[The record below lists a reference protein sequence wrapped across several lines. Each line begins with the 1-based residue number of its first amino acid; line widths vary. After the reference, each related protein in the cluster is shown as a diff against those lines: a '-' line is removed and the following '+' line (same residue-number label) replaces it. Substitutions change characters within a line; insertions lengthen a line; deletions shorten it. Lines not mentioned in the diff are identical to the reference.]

1 MPERWRNELTK
12 QSIISAMFSYD
23 QMVFFDTETTSLS
36 AKKGRIIELAAIK
49 YEIGEGS
56 IFSEIDRLHVYINPN
71 MLLPEK
77 IVELTGITD
86 HMLRDKPEEAEV
98 FGQIKAFFD
107 NVPIQGG
114 YNIGFDIGFL
124 EQMYLRNGAILG
136 KYAVIDVLEMA
147 RDALDMEKYDLESVA
162 GELGILPKSSF
173 HSALTDVETT
183 VNAFR
188 LFWNGYFA
196 NEEKPKVKKLQPKVY
211 RVRFWEGY
219 KGFSRIY
226 VETSAGAVYY
236 DVRRKHWANK
246 DADFDSLDMAY
257 IEQKAWT
264 ITGAK
269 NQIEFG
275 KFKGPIA
282 RLS

>member
-12 QSIISAMFSYD
+12 QSVISAMFSYD

-36 AKKGRIIELAAIK
+36 AKNGRIIELAAIK

-71 MLLPEK
+71 ALLPEK

-86 HMLRDKPEEAEV
+86 EMLRDKPEEAEV

-114 YNIGFDIGFL
+114 YNIGFDIRFL
-124 EQMYLRNGAILG
+124 EQMYLRNSAILG
-136 KYAVIDVLEMA
+136 KHAVIDVLEMA

-162 GELGILPKSSF
+162 DELGILPESRF

-183 VNAFR
+183 VNTFR

-236 DVRRKHWANK
+236 DVRRKYWANK

-257 IEQKAWT
+257 IEQKAWAL
-264 ITGAK
+264 TGA
-269 NQIEFG
+269 NSQIEFS
-275 KFKGPIA
+275 KFKGPVA